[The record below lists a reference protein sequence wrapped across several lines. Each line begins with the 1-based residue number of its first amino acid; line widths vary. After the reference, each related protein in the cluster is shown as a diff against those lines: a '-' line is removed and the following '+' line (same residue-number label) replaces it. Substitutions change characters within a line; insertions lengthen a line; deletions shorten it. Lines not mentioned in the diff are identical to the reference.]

1 MTYVTDISPDV
12 LDAGHWVPGRW
23 GVRRWVAAPTEL
35 DAEPAP
41 GDIACPTCNAA
52 VDDWCRRETGRVREP
67 HPQRETE
74 RTCACGAPPLS
85 RKSRYCEPCRAEVR
99 KATWRA
105 AEQRKRDRRH
115 GHETTGRLLDA
126 EAAMYGGAA

>member
-1 MTYVTDISPDV
+1 MSALESCDV
-12 LDAGHWVPGRW
+12 LAGGRWVQGRW
-23 GVRRWVAAPTEL
+23 GILRWIA
-35 DAEPAP
+35 AEPAP
-41 GDIACPTCNAA
+41 SDIACPTCNAA

-85 RKSRYCEPCRAEVR
+85 RKSRYCEPCRAELR

-115 GHETTGRLLDA
+115 GHEATRRLLDA